1 MSIINEALKKT
12 GEFIQENEAKN
23 KPAAKTSASPKLLII
38 YILILLAGVL
48 LSKFIFGLLS
58 RPLQSPKIEAV
69 ESSVKPVLPVA
80 AVAPL
85 ENKTTTEPSFV
96 LNGIFFSDN
105 DGYALVNN
113 QIVREND
120 SVDAATVIR
129 ITPDTVELDSNG
141 KFISLSTGR

>member
-23 KPAAKTSASPKLLII
+23 KPAAKTFPSPKLSII

-58 RPLQSPKIEAV
+58 RPLQTPKIEAA
-69 ESSVKPVLPVA
+69 ESSVKPVLSTA
-80 AVAPL
+80 AVTPS
-85 ENKTTTEPSFV
+85 ENKNIAEPSFI

-120 SVDAATVIR
+120 SVDGATVIR
-129 ITPDTVELDSNG
+129 ITPQAVELDYNG
-141 KFISLSTGR
+141 KFTSLSTRR